1 MLQEITNTDTLVS
14 CDIDAIA
21 QQRET
26 DDTMTGTPDGEETQ
40 NKDEPRDNKLNK
52 PKKVE
57 AVTNEVTIR
66 APKQNDTGAI
76 NSMTTLVRCD
86 RFTCVFIVCIY
97 FTEYLFNI
105 SHMIVQS
112 DTRNI
117 SFSK

>member
-1 MLQEITNTDTLVS
+1 MTGEKTNTDILVS
-14 CDIDAIA
+14 CDINTVT

-40 NKDEPRDNKLNK
+40 NKDEPQDDKLNK

-97 FTEYLFNI
+97 FNEKSI
-105 SHMIVQS
+105 
-112 DTRNI
+112 
-117 SFSK
+117 